1 MEMETNGKL
10 QSSGWPLLMLLRAPS
25 TATLLFEFY
34 FLSLLVLLQST
45 AGTGSADILYDRP
58 ITIWVPGNA
67 KSMLFFAWEEWN
79 QYAWN
84 GNEAKWENEQ
94 QEYQRWATKCRE
106 KKKKKKQ
113 LGGEESELLQNPQ
126 TCLDLLKALCQH
138 IGFNLANTAT
148 WPLSFLSTGEKKI
161 VINWQLRIESNLSE
175 EVWGKKSESVWHNP

>member
-1 MEMETNGKL
+1 MPEMEMRQNEKM
-10 QSSGWPLLMLLRAPS
+10 SSRS
-25 TATLLFEFY
+25 TRGGRQNVE
-34 FLSLLVLLQST
+34 
-45 AGTGSADILYDRP
+45 
-58 ITIWVPGNA
+58 
-67 KSMLFFAWEEWN
+67 K
-79 QYAWN
+79 
-84 GNEAKWENEQ
+84 
-94 QEYQRWATKCRE
+94 